1 MVQPNGSPTLNP
13 PAPGPSNG
21 ENLCNTEAPRTR
33 KLGKHHPKMLK
44 SYGENVIS
52 PSPTEA
58 PQTVEKMH
66 STEESSSSIQTSPI
80 DPNNQENVSDQG
92 QGILP
97 RKQHHSV
104 DKSIAGGGVILLQSY
119 GENVISPSPTEAPQ
133 TVEKMH
139 STEESSSSIQTSP
152 IDPNN
157 QENVSDQGQG
167 ILPRKQHHSVDKSIA
182 GGGVILGGLAT
193 TFLVAVFCYIR
204 ATGRHKDKAVAETVA

>member
-1 MVQPNGSPTLNP
+1 MAQFLLLYLILTEALFVLALASEKTQTMVQPNGSPTLNP
-13 PAPGPSNG
+13 PSPSPSNG
-21 ENLCNTEAPRTR
+21 ENLYNTEAPRTR

-44 SYGENVIS
+44 SYGEHVFS
-52 PSPTEA
+52 PSPSDA

-80 DPNNQENVSDQG
+80 DPNNQENVSDQ
-92 QGILP
+92 
-97 RKQHHSV
+97 
-104 DKSIAGGGVILLQSY
+104 
-119 GENVISPSPTEAPQ
+119 E
-133 TVEKMH
+133 
-139 STEESSSSIQTSP
+139 
-152 IDPNN
+152 
-157 QENVSDQGQG
+157 QG